1 MEEDEED
8 EDDDEDN
15 EHGIKDD
22 DNRLKIP
29 TSLPTFSKKIQQCLI
44 DGDFWITD
52 TSRIQFTSEMAV
64 FYHTNNILLTNSKHY
79 KAVCM
84 TVLAKYE
91 NFKYSMSKLCDN
103 ENKNRLNRD
112 KKMKTI
118 QPWVNRL

>member
-1 MEEDEED
+1 MKGDEED

-29 TSLPTFSKKIQQCLI
+29 TTLPTFSKKIQQWLI

-64 FYHTNNILLTNSKHY
+64 FYHTNNILLTNWLTAIIDI
-79 KAVCM
+79 KA
-84 TVLAKYE
+84 
-91 NFKYSMSKLCDN
+91 
-103 ENKNRLNRD
+103 
-112 KKMKTI
+112 KTFWLSI
-118 QPWVNRL
+118 SSFEK

>member
-1 MEEDEED
+1 
-8 EDDDEDN
+8 
-15 EHGIKDD
+15 
-22 DNRLKIP
+22 
-29 TSLPTFSKKIQQCLI
+29 
-44 DGDFWITD
+44 
-52 TSRIQFTSEMAV
+52 MAV

>member
-1 MEEDEED
+1 
-8 EDDDEDN
+8 
-15 EHGIKDD
+15 
-22 DNRLKIP
+22 
-29 TSLPTFSKKIQQCLI
+29 
-44 DGDFWITD
+44 
-52 TSRIQFTSEMAV
+52 
-64 FYHTNNILLTNSKHY
+64 
-79 KAVCM
+79 M